1 MTIVTSH
8 TTFVPVSAPQSTDGR
23 VADLDALK
31 SDVPGT
37 AKARR
42 WHGAS

>member
-1 MTIVTSH
+1 MTIAADAQDA
-8 TTFVPVSAPQSTDGR
+8 SAASAVQPADGR
-23 VADLDALK
+23 GADRDALQG
-31 SDVPGT
+31 DLPGT